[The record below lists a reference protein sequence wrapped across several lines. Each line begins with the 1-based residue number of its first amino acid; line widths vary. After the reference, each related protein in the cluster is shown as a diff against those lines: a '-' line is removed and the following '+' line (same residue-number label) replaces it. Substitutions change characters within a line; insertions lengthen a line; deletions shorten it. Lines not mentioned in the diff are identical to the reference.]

1 MTTGK
6 AYISNTYMYN
16 NSTEQETLYTDSSA
30 TLTAWSKYTN
40 GYRYRFELSNTYL
53 IAKKRVELNN
63 LFIFFTNGYSGGE
76 SVFAVGSYLPISGQ
90 VQIGQYNDCG
100 KYNPSRRMY
109 YSEPITM
116 SDFVTFDTSSAWATN
131 PPYVSIAIYD
141 IIPEA
146 KNLYP
151 TEFVSANLETTFK
164 WEFYADTPTDG
175 TPLEQQSAKIQ
186 WKPSSNGTVTEI
198 TVSGSA
204 QEYTFPAGTF
214 PAESSFIWRIMV
226 TSDDDVDSAWTNWQT
241 VSTDEPVGA
250 VENIVPSGMLV
261 DGEVDNQFTWN
272 YTSGYG
278 LPPSGYEIQQAERGS
293 TAWSTIASADNT
305 PDCYA
310 IIPANTLLS
319 GNVQIRI
326 RAFNSLGDASEW
338 TTVEITV
345 RDSPP
350 PPSVYQIDSNT
361 DKPIIYWSSGEQA
374 AFDLKIKNASGTEIY
389 SVYQSGNAKNH
400 KLAIRIDDGTYTAY
414 VAIVNNYS
422 LRSEYATRQFTVTT
436 GKPDKP
442 TITAQAVDDYAV
454 LSFAGTTEN
463 TVLIRDG
470 VAIADVSGEYEY
482 RDYTAPRDAVYVL
495 RSLAENSFC
504 DSDPAECHIKCK
516 YSTIAPVSLPEH
528 RVKLIV
534 RANEQPDRNVTIGT
548 EYALLTFAGRKLPVA
563 EIGEHVS
570 KTKSLSFS
578 IFSEDDLQNLLK
590 MNGGIVVW
598 RDKNEKIAA
607 IMTDFEYIRYR
618 KYIDIA
624 FILSE
629 ISSPEGI
636 AYE

>member
-1 MTTGK
+1 M
-6 AYISNTYMYN
+6 AESIIYISNIYLHD
-16 NSTEQETLYTDSSA
+16 NSTGNETLYEAATA
-30 TLTAWSKYTN
+30 TLTAWSKSSN
-40 GYRYRFELSNTYL
+40 GYSYRFEIADNQYQ
-53 IAKKRVELNN
+53 AKKRVELNR
-63 LFIFFTNGYSGGE
+63 LFIYFTNGYS
-76 SVFAVGSYLPISGQ
+76 YLPFAIGYYLPVNGI
-90 VQIGQYNDCG
+90 VQFGQYNDCG
-100 KYNPSRRMY
+100 KYSNNQLMY
-109 YSEPITM
+109 YTQPSSMNDYIT
-116 SDFVTFDTSSAWATN
+116 FETPSSLSIN
-131 PPYVSIAIYD
+131 RPYVNAYVYD
-141 IIPEA
+141 IVPVVH
-146 KNLYP
+146 NLYP
-151 TEFVSANLETTFK
+151 TEFISAHAENTFK
-164 WEFYADTPTDG
+164 WEFSAETPTDG

-186 WKPSSNGTVTEI
+186 WKPSSSGTVTEI

-214 PAESSFIWRIMV
+214 PAGSSFIWRIMV

-272 YTSGYG
+272 YTNGYG

-293 TAWSTIASADNT
+293 TAWNTIASADNT

-326 RAFNSLGDASEW
+326 RAFNSQGDASEW

-374 AFDLKIKNASGTEIY
+374 AFDLKIKNANGTEIY

-534 RANEQPDRNVTIGT
+534 RANEQPNRNVTIGT
-548 EYALLTFAGRKLPVA
+548 EYALLSFAGRKLPVA

-598 RDKNEKIAA
+598 RDKNEKMAA